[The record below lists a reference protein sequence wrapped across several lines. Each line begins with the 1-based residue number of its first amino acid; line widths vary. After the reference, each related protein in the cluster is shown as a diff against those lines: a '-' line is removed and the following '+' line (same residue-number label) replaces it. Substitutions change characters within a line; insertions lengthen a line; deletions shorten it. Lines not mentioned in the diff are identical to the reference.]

1 MAKPHYVSQGVSYC
15 IFGVI
20 VRVYQSQ
27 FIHNLLAH
35 EWLTMIIQVDM
46 FEDFN
51 LNLQI
56 DSTGCDKMS

>member
-27 FIHNLLAH
+27 FIHNLLAY
-35 EWLTMIIQVDM
+35 EWLTMKIQVNM
-46 FEDFN
+46 FQE
-51 LNLQI
+51 L
-56 DSTGCDKMS
+56 T